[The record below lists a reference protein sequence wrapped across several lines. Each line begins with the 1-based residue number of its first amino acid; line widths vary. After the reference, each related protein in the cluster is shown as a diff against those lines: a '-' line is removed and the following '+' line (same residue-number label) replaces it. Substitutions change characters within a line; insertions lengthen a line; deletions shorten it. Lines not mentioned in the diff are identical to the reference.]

1 MDVQRMSRPLA
12 EGRHRMSDTE
22 RTGVLSRPQIGISGR
37 PRNPAEPRATSSAAR
52 YHALPGAA
60 LIAAVALFGRYG

>member
-1 MDVQRMSRPLA
+1 
-12 EGRHRMSDTE
+12 MSDTE